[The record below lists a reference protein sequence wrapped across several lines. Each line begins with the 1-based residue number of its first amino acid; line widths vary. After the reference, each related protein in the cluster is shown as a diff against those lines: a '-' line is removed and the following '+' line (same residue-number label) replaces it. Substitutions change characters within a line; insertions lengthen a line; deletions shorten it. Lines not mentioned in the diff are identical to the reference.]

1 MAEGKKS
8 FQLYT
13 DLIELV
19 NGSNKHNVEIEPM
32 TNEEAGMLFKWIL
45 EYVND
50 LHPSVPKEIR
60 FAVAQVKKQLDEDLE
75 RWKDIC
81 RKNTENIKKRWNRNE
96 NESIRPNTTVYDSI
110 PNDSNDTDK
119 DKDKDKDKDI
129 NNNGIINNSLSS
141 KHDNLYIEI
150 INYLNLKT
158 GKNFKS
164 NSKATNTLIQARL
177 KDGYTVDEFKKLI
190 DNKCDQ
196 WLGTEQQ
203 QYLRPETLFAASHF
217 ESYLNETKVKSRVKN
232 NPYDDPNGG
241 FESLDDRPAPSE
253 PIDTEDLPF

>member
-32 TNEEAGMLFKWIL
+32 TDEEAGKLFKWIL

-110 PNDSNDTDK
+110 PNDTKNTDK
-119 DKDKDKDKDI
+119 DKDKDKDIKDTNVSNNI
-129 NNNGIINNSLSS
+129 NRSS
-141 KHDNLYIEI
+141 KLDRYADLRKQILD
-150 INYLNLKT
+150 YLNDSI
-158 GKNFKS
+158 GS
-164 NSKATNTLIQARL
+164 HYRDCKANKRLIDSRL
-177 KDGYTVDEFKKLI
+177 DDGYTLEDFKHVI
-190 DNKCDQ
+190 DVKAYQ
-196 WLGTEQQ
+196 WKDSDLQK
-203 QYLRPETLFAASHF
+203 YLRPETLFCASHF
-217 ESYLNETKVKSRVKN
+217 ESYLNEEKQTGVKN
-232 NPYDDPNGG
+232 NP
-241 FESLDDRPAPSE
+241 F
-253 PIDTEDLPF
+253 DLPDAGFRSL

>member
-32 TNEEAGMLFKWIL
+32 TDEEAGRLFKWIL

-96 NESIRPNTTVYDSI
+96 NENIRPNTTEYDSI
-110 PNDSNDTDK
+110 PSDTK
-119 DKDKDKDKDI
+119 NTDKDKDKDKDI

-141 KHDNLYIEI
+141 KLNDACSEI
-150 INYLNLKT
+150 IDYLNLKT

-164 NSKATNTLIQARL
+164 NSKATKTLIQARL
-177 KDGYTVDEFKKLI
+177 KDGYTVDEFKKVI
-190 DNKCDQ
+190 DNKVYH
-196 WLGTEQQ
+196 WKGTEQE
-203 QYLRPETLFAASHF
+203 QYLRPETLFRPSHF
-217 ESYLNETKVKSRVKN
+217 ESYLNEEHKSKVKN
-232 NPYDDPNGG
+232 NPCDLPNGG
-241 FESLDDRPAPSE
+241 FESLDDRPAPNSE
-253 PIDTEDLPF
+253 ELKRWLNEVDF

>member
-60 FAVAQVKKQLDEDLE
+60 FAVVQVKKQLDEDLE

-81 RKNTENIKKRWNRNE
+81 KKNTENINKRWHRNE

-110 PNDSNDTDK
+110 PTDTKNTDK
-119 DKDKDKDKDI
+119 DKDKDKDILKENTTIGSIKEKSTQSRFIPPTLEEIQTYVLEKNYNID
-129 NNNGIINNSLSS
+129 SERFFDFYQS
-141 KHDNLYIEI
+141 KGWMV
-150 INYLNLKT
+150 
-158 GKNFKS
+158 GKNKMKDWKAAVRNWNKTDNPKTIKS
-164 NSKATNTLIQARL
+164 GLRDNPI
-177 KDGYTVDEFKKLI
+177 DE
-190 DNKCDQ
+190 
-196 WLGTEQQ
+196 
-203 QYLRPETLFAASHF
+203 
-217 ESYLNETKVKSRVKN
+217 
-232 NPYDDPNGG
+232 PNGG
-241 FESLDDRPAPSE
+241 FTIL
-253 PIDTEDLPF
+253 

>member
-32 TNEEAGMLFKWIL
+32 TDEEAGRLFKWIL

-81 RKNTENIKKRWNRNE
+81 RKNTENIRKRWDRKE
-96 NESIRPNTTVYDSI
+96 NDRIQSNTTEYDSI
-110 PNDSNDTDK
+110 PTDTKNTDK
-119 DKDKDKDKDI
+119 DKDKDKDIYIDKLINDKSCVRTHEINLEPVSKEENQILKEELNNRKLDI
-129 NNNGIINNSLSS
+129 SEFYLLHKLIKPYYFNSNFNLDESITLSE
-141 KHDNLYIEI
+141 L
-150 INYLNLKT
+150 L
-158 GKNFKS
+158 
-164 NSKATNTLIQARL
+164 
-177 KDGYTVDEFKKLI
+177 KKLDGEYDRYLVAKAFSYSMDKSI
-190 DNKCDQ
+190 DAKN
-196 WLGTEQQ
+196 
-203 QYLRPETLFAASHF
+203 
-217 ESYLNETKVKSRVKN
+217 RVGYIVSILEKN
-232 NPYDDPNGG
+232 IKQLISKEN
-241 FESLDDRPAPSE
+241 L
-253 PIDTEDLPF
+253 

>member
-19 NGSNKHNVEIEPM
+19 KGSNKHNVEIEPM

-81 RKNTENIKKRWNRNE
+81 RKNTENIRKRWNRNE

-110 PNDSNDTDK
+110 PSDTKNTDK
-119 DKDKDKDKDI
+119 DKDKDIYIDKLINDKSCVRTHENINLNPVSKEENQILKEELNNRKLDI
-129 NNNGIINNSLSS
+129 SEFYLLHKLIKPYYFNSNFNLDESITLSEV
-141 KHDNLYIEI
+141 L
-150 INYLNLKT
+150 
-158 GKNFKS
+158 
-164 NSKATNTLIQARL
+164 
-177 KDGYTVDEFKKLI
+177 KKLDGEYDKYLVAKAFSYSMDKSI
-190 DNKCDQ
+190 DAKNRVGYIVSILEKNIKQ
-196 WLGTEQQ
+196 LI
-203 QYLRPETLFAASHF
+203 SK
-217 ESYLNETKVKSRVKN
+217 ES
-232 NPYDDPNGG
+232 
-241 FESLDDRPAPSE
+241 F
-253 PIDTEDLPF
+253 